1 MLVKSWPSHLHYL
14 AIAVLLL
21 ALSPAGVAS
30 AAGHDAIVI
39 DFSDATDELLLE
51 AIEDLDRQLRQ
62 LADCLDEAET
72 CFDRARG
79 SELAGCWREMSRC
92 VENEAQDIREIR
104 SDLRRDLAALLR
116 DALRDARQG
125 GMEDEFAD
133 DPIVLEQLA
142 ASARVLAQLSG
153 ACE

>member
-1 MLVKSWPSHLHYL
+1 
-14 AIAVLLL
+14 
-21 ALSPAGVAS
+21 
-30 AAGHDAIVI
+30 
-39 DFSDATDELLLE
+39 
-51 AIEDLDRQLRQ
+51 
-62 LADCLDEAET
+62 
-72 CFDRARG
+72 
-79 SELAGCWREMSRC
+79 MSRC

-116 DALRDARQG
+116 DALREARQG
-125 GMEDEFAD
+125 GVEEEFYD